1 MVLVIMQE
9 SIFDQID
16 RRIKAAQELD
26 EQENSIAL
34 EEKIDSILIKGE
46 EAKKTLVA
54 IPCYNEERT
63 IGSVVLKAKQYVD
76 EVVVI
81 DDGSSDKTAMIA
93 ENAGATVVQHEKN
106 KGYGAAI
113 QSCFNYAR
121 ENNFD
126 VMTILDGDGQHDPD
140 QIYTVMRP
148 VSEGDVDVSIGSRF
162 LDSQGNM
169 VPMYRRFG
177 IAVLT
182 KFTNGFSNGEEKVR
196 DGQSGFRTYSRKAIE
211 NIDPKD
217 SNMGVSA
224 EILMKSRKKNLSF
237 SEVPIT
243 CSYEGDTST
252 EGPVGHGV
260 SVIISILQ
268 YLEVEHSLLVFGLP
282 GFLMFI
288 SGVVLGMISYLSY
301 KDLGYFPFAQT
312 ALAGLLF
319 ITGMLMGMTGLIL
332 HAVINEGRRR

>member
-1 MVLVIMQE
+1 MEE

-16 RRIKAAQELD
+16 RRIQAVQKLDAQINLD
-26 EQENSIAL
+26 PI
-34 EEKIDSILIKGE
+34 EEKIDNILIKE
-46 EAKKTLVA
+46 EKQEPKTLVA
-54 IPCYNEERT
+54 IPCFNEEKT
-63 IGSVVLKAKQYVD
+63 IGSVILKAKKYAD
-76 EVVVI
+76 EVLVI
-81 DDGSSDKTAMIA
+81 DDGSIDKTATIA
-93 ENAGATVVQHEKN
+93 ELAGATIVRHEKN

-148 VSEGDVDVSIGSRF
+148 VSEGKADISIGSRF

-182 KFTNGFSNGEEKVR
+182 KFTNGFSNAEEKVC
-196 DGQSGFRTYSRKAIE
+196 DGQSGFRAYSRKAIE

-217 SNMGVSA
+217 PNMGVSA
-224 EILMKSRKKNLSF
+224 EILMQSKKKNLLF

-243 CSYEGDTST
+243 CSYEGDTSSQ
-252 EGPVGHGV
+252 GPVGHGM

-288 SGVVLGMISYLSY
+288 SGLVLGMISYLSY

-312 ALAGLLF
+312 AVAGLLF
-319 ITGMLMGMTGLIL
+319 ITGMLMGITGLIL

>member
-1 MVLVIMQE
+1 MTQE

-16 RRIKAAQELD
+16 RRIQAVQELD
-26 EQENSIAL
+26 AQINLDPIEK
-34 EEKIDSILIKGE
+34 KIDNILIKE
-46 EAKKTLVA
+46 EKKQETKTLVA
-54 IPCYNEERT
+54 IPCYNEEKT
-63 IGSVVLKAKQYVD
+63 IGSVILKAKKYAD
-76 EVVVI
+76 EVVII
-81 DDGSSDKTAMIA
+81 DDGSIDKTTTIA
-93 ENAGATVVQHEKN
+93 ELAGAKIVRHKKN

-148 VSEGDVDVSIGSRF
+148 VSEGKADISIGSRF
-162 LDSQGNM
+162 MDSHGNM

-182 KFTNGFSNGEEKVR
+182 KITNGFSDDEEKVG

-217 SNMGVSA
+217 PNMGVSA
-224 EILMKSRKKNLSF
+224 EILMQGKKKKLSF

-252 EGPVGHGV
+252 QGPIGHGI

-268 YLEVEHSLLVFGLP
+268 YLEVEHSLLVFGLT
-282 GFLMFI
+282 GFLMFV
-288 SGVVLGMISYLSY
+288 SGLILGMISYLSY

-312 ALAGLLF
+312 SLAGLLF

-332 HAVINEGRRR
+332 HAVINESRRR